1 MRSNGLEEDGRNLFK
16 GVSGFYGLQKK
27 WGNYMANQ
35 KVGRK
40 KRHDLEFKID
50 AAKMVVDGGRKVADV
65 AKDVGVTAQ
74 SISAWVKRYMADKSK
89 PALSP
94 EAVQLKAANE
104 EIRKL
109 KMQVEF
115 LKKTMAYFVEQ
126 PK

>member
-1 MRSNGLEEDGRNLFK
+1 
-16 GVSGFYGLQKK
+16 
-27 WGNYMANQ
+27 
-35 KVGRK
+35 
-40 KRHDLEFKID
+40 
-50 AAKMVVDGGRKVADV
+50 
-65 AKDVGVTAQ
+65 
-74 SISAWVKRYMADKSK
+74 MADKSK